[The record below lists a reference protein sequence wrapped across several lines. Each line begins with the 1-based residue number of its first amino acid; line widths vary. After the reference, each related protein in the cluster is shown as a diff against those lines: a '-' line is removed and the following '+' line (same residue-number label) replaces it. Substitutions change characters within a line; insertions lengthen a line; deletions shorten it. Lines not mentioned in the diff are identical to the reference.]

1 MLKNK
6 IKISYS
12 TVMQTLTK
20 TLLSTYRKLMKHD
33 FYSISCAF
41 FWLFAGH
48 SSAQEL
54 MIVTEHSPP
63 YQILNKDNQVEG
75 FSTEVI
81 RAALAITPYKYQIQI
96 YPWSRAFVMA
106 KEKSNTCIYLIS
118 NNTERAKF
126 FQWVAPIVPTN
137 DYFISL
143 SNRTDINISNIEDIK
158 NYKVAVLKDDRTHQM
173 MLKLGFEENKNLY
186 IINNTYSMLKLLMTR
201 DNIDFI
207 LADTVNVKYRAK
219 FNNIDPKLFKTYFK
233 LNKTP
238 VNLNFACSLSTPVKT
253 VNTLKAAINTIKK
266 DGTYQKIAQKWQI
279 Q

>member
-1 MLKNK
+1 MLK
-6 IKISYS
+6 IKIEISYS
-12 TVMQTLTK
+12 IVMQTLIKTITK
-20 TLLSTYRKLMKHD
+20 TFRKLTKYG
-33 FYSISCAF
+33 FCYISCVF
-41 FWLFAGH
+41 FWLFVAQL
-48 SSAQEL
+48 SAQEL

-96 YPWSRAFVMA
+96 YPWSRAFFMA
-106 KEKSNTCIYLIS
+106 KENTNTCIFLIS
-118 NNTERAKF
+118 NNAEREKL

-143 SNRTDINISNIEDIK
+143 SNRTDIKISNIEDIK

-253 VNTLKAAINTIKK
+253 VNTLKAAINTIKQN
-266 DGTYQKIAQKWQI
+266 GTYQKIAQKWQI